1 MFSNVISLPVATSSE
16 NSQALAEV
24 SHFGLTDMGYKGQGP
39 WTYRILH
46 DPALTR
52 ELAQMSG
59 ARSYG
64 CVDIITLQPCPPHIY
79 LSQDRYVIE
88 EWDLPGGAWKFNGV
102 FDGHLNHQA
111 VDYVVRTLP
120 LIIKQSLHSALAAQ
134 GTIPSARIS
143 EILQASVIDID
154 NSIASQFL
162 DLFPRDVDSL
172 SRLKDSDIRP
182 IFDKNTGGNRNYDI
196 MARSLGGTTLILS
209 LTDSKR
215 NMWVANLG
223 DCRAVLGYRNQDR
236 WCGIQLNWIHDANN
250 MDEVHRIRDEHPDEA
265 DPIRNNRVIG
275 FLEPTRAIGDVWLKL
290 PGIYAS
296 RIYPNLRQKWIVP
309 EKFKE
314 YSKRILTPPYV
325 SNIPDVYHH
334 VLPDSPCLILLASD
348 GLVSASTQYSDIDIR
363 ETVGHW
369 IQIVAQGL
377 DLDRSSN
384 AALTLLRHVLG
395 GDDTQVVSRN
405 LTVEMEERWMDDTTI
420 LIQRVGFD

>member
-1 MFSNVISLPVATSSE
+1 
-16 NSQALAEV
+16 
-24 SHFGLTDMGYKGQGP
+24 
-39 WTYRILH
+39 
-46 DPALTR
+46 
-52 ELAQMSG
+52 
-59 ARSYG
+59 
-64 CVDIITLQPCPPHIY
+64 
-79 LSQDRYVIE
+79 
-88 EWDLPGGAWKFNGV
+88 
-102 FDGHLNHQA
+102 
-111 VDYVVRTLP
+111 
-120 LIIKQSLHSALAAQ
+120 
-134 GTIPSARIS
+134 
-143 EILQASVIDID
+143 
-154 NSIASQFL
+154 
-162 DLFPRDVDSL
+162 
-172 SRLKDSDIRP
+172 
-182 IFDKNTGGNRNYDI
+182 
-196 MARSLGGTTLILS
+196 
-209 LTDSKR
+209 
-215 NMWVANLG
+215 
-223 DCRAVLGYRNQDR
+223 
-236 WCGIQLNWIHDANN
+236 

-275 FLEPTRAIGDVWLKL
+275 FLEPTRGRFNNVVPAPFKTNICLYLAIGDVWLKL